1 MPIIQ
6 SLHELEEFKK
16 ARGKHRPW
24 GLVPTMGALH
34 QGHLSLIEKADQE
47 NALAWVSIF
56 VNPTQ
61 FNDPKDLQKYPQTLA
76 SDIRAIQEIAP
87 ETCVFVPSVDMMY
100 PNGLKLESFDLM
112 GLDQPMEGQYR
123 SNHFD
128 GVATVVQRLFEL
140 VAPER
145 AYFGEKDYQQLK
157 IVELIGNKMQVDIC
171 PCPIVREANGLAM
184 SSRNQ
189 RLTTAQKE
197 QAAALFDVL
206 NQVKTAFG
214 KAPIEELHNI
224 VEQTLGPL
232 PDINLEYFEIAD
244 SQSLKKIED
253 YSVSA
258 QSRAFISVWIGGV
271 RLIDNMLLI

>member
-6 SLHELEEFKK
+6 SLRELEEFKK
-16 ARGKHRPW
+16 TQGKHRPW

-34 QGHLSLIEKADQE
+34 QGHLSLIEKADKE
-47 NALAWVSIF
+47 NALTWVSIF

-76 SDIRAIQEIAP
+76 SDIRSIQEITP
-87 ETCVFVPSVDMMY
+87 KTCVFIPSVDMMY
-100 PNGLKLESFDLM
+100 PDGLKLKSFDMM

-123 SNHFD
+123 PNHFD
-128 GVATVVQRLFEL
+128 GVATAVQRLFEL
-140 VAPER
+140 VEPQS

-189 RLTTAQKE
+189 RLTSAHKE
-197 QAAALFDVL
+197 QAAILFDIL

-214 KAPIEELHNI
+214 KASIEELHNI
-224 VEQTLGPL
+224 VEHSLAPL
-232 PDINLEYFEIAD
+232 PDISLEYFEIAD

-258 QSRAFISVWIGGV
+258 QSRAFISVWVDGV